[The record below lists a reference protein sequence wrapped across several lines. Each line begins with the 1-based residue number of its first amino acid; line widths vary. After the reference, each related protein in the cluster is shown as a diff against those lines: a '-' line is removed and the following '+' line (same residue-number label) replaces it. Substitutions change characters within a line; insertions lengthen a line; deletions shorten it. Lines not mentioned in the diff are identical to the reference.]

1 MNLVTISDLAN
12 TLHLEVVTPDADL
25 NRTISKTFVNRPG
38 MELMGFDDYF
48 LSEAKARIQL
58 IGTKE
63 WHFLTSLPDK
73 LLRSHVSVIFNSATP
88 AIIFANSYEVP
99 SVLIDLSRETGV
111 PILRSRLRTSAIFAT
126 VFNFLQEEL
135 AHTES
140 FHGVLVDVNGIGVL
154 ITGKSSIGKS
164 ETALELI
171 RRGHQLIADDRVDI
185 YEKEVGMLIGR
196 APDIL
201 KKFIEI
207 RGIGIINVVEMFGAG
222 AYRNK
227 KRITLVVEL
236 EDWSS
241 DSLYNRIGLASE
253 TQRFFETEIA
263 KITIPVKTGRSI
275 VSLIEVAAMN
285 HRLKLMGYHAAE
297 DFANQLDQ
305 FIASK
310 SADNEFEL
318 NINKS

>member
-1 MNLVTISDLAN
+1 MNLVTIQDLVNA
-12 TLHLEVVTPDADL
+12 LRLEVVTPESDL
-25 NRTISKTFVNRPG
+25 TRLISEMFLNRPG
-38 MELMGFDDYF
+38 MELMGFDNYF
-48 LSEAKARIQL
+48 QSTIKERVQL

-63 WHFLTSLPDK
+63 WHFLTSLPDEELK
-73 LLRSHVSVIFNSATP
+73 TQARVIFDPATP
-88 AIIFANSYEVP
+88 VIIFSNSFDVP
-99 SVLIDLSRETGV
+99 HVLIELSKETGV
-111 PILRSRLRTSAIFAT
+111 PILRSKQKTSVMFAT

-140 FHGVLVDVNGIGVL
+140 FHGVLVDVNGIGVM

-171 RRGHQLIADDRVDI
+171 RRGHQLIADDRVDV
-185 YEKEVGMLIGR
+185 YEKEVGLVVGR

-222 AYRNK
+222 AYRSK

-241 DSLYNRIGLASE
+241 DVEYNRIGLASE
-253 TQRFFETEIA
+253 TKKFFETEVA

-275 VSLIEVAAMN
+275 ASLIEVAAMN
-285 HRLKLMGYHAAE
+285 HRLKLMGYNAAE
-297 DFANQLDQ
+297 DFTNQLDQ

-310 SADNEFEL
+310 S
-318 NINKS
+318 K